1 MTFKLEPK
9 SFWGTDDETYYV
21 DSQGEQWR
29 IHVDDGPPGEVPVKA
44 DVPGCSVRLVRHM
57 EREFVAAAAVVEAMV
72 AERMP
77 SWLFQPSYLPSPLGN

>member
-1 MTFKLEPK
+1 MTRYALEPR

-29 IHVDDGPPGEVPVKA
+29 IQADDAPAGDLPARA

-57 EREFVAAAAVVEAMV
+57 EREFEAAAAVVEGMV
-72 AERMP
+72 
-77 SWLFQPSYLPSPLGN
+77 SDG